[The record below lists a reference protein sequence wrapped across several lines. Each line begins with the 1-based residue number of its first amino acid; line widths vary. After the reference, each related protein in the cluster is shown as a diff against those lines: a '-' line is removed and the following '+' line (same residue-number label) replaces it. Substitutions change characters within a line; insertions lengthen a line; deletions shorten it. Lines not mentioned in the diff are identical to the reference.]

1 MSMTRVLTGAALIPV
16 LLVIVWYLPPQYF
29 LFLVLAGAATGQHE
43 LYAMARARG
52 HRPIEV
58 TGIVAGALLI
68 IAVFTQL
75 FSQQWMLRF
84 GSIFPV
90 TACVLVVLAVRLF
103 SRRPVDGALEDVG
116 ATLLGIL
123 YVALLFGFQVGIHRW
138 FQGKQFLLFLYLVI
152 WASDTGAYYV
162 GTAFGKRRLYEK
174 ISPKKSIEGF
184 MGGTA
189 AAMIVALLCAFWLVK
204 SLSAVEAVVLGMVL
218 ALAGTLGDLA
228 ESLLKRSAGVKD
240 SGTLIPGHGG
250 VLDRMD
256 SMLFAAP
263 VLYYYLRMR

>member
-1 MSMTRVLTGAALIPV
+1 MSTTRVLTSVALIPV
-16 LLVIVWYLPPQYF
+16 LLVVVWYLPPLFF
-29 LFLVLAGAATGQHE
+29 LLLVLAGAAIGQHE

-52 HRPIEV
+52 HRPLEV
-58 TGIVAGALLI
+58 TGIVSGALLI
-68 IAVFTQL
+68 SAMFA
-75 FSQQWMLRF
+75 QQGMQRF
-84 GSIFPV
+84 GPMFPV
-90 TACVLVVLAVRLF
+90 TACVLAVLAVRLF
-103 SRRPVDGALEDVG
+103 SRRPVDGALEDVS

-123 YVALLFGFQVGIHRW
+123 YVSLLFGFQVGIHRW

-174 ISPKKSIEGF
+174 ISPKKSFEGLI
-184 MGGTA
+184 GGTA
-189 AAMIVALLCAFWLVK
+189 ASMLVALLGSFWLVK
-204 SLSAVEAVVLGMVL
+204 GLGAAEAVVLGLVL
-218 ALAGTLGDLA
+218 ALVGTLGDLA
-228 ESLLKRSAGVKD
+228 ESLIKRSAGVKD